1 MNLSD
6 VNHELGKA
14 KESLVY
20 ESGSYID
27 NFKSDAAL
35 VGSLIRYYKLV
46 PPTTPYYHILV
57 RSFLL
62 DSIVF

>member
-1 MNLSD
+1 MNDSKIIKNQNVTKVNLSD

-35 VGSLIRYYKLV
+35 VGSLIRYNQLFTNIHN
-46 PPTTPYYHILV
+46 P
-57 RSFLL
+57 S
-62 DSIVF
+62 